1 VVTIALQAALE
12 ERTKNLSLTPS
23 SAAVLENVTQKPTG
37 AVDAAQLP
45 PEAEKAVS
53 ETYTVAF
60 HWAMVL
66 NATMAFTGGL
76 IAAATIGDPSS
87 HRR

>member
-1 VVTIALQAALE
+1 VVTIAFQAALG

-37 AVDAAQLP
+37 AVDAVQLP

-53 ETYTVAF
+53 ESYTVAF

-66 NATMAFTGGL
+66 SATMAFAGGL
-76 IAAATIGDPSS
+76 IAAATIRDPSS
-87 HRR
+87 RPR